1 MVYKYNNAI
10 ERTVGEELTI
20 KDLFTGN
27 NMPIDLVISK
37 LNGFHGSFIN
47 QKCTKHYFMLEGKAK
62 ITINDDVFDLEKGD
76 LAVVPV
82 NAKHSIEGKAEFAL
96 ICTPSYDPDYEQV
109 IKTL

>member
-10 ERTVGEELTI
+10 ERAVGEELTI
-20 KDLFTGN
+20 KDLFAGK

-47 QKCTKHYFMLEGKAK
+47 QKCTKHYFMLEGKAE
-62 ITINDDVFDLEKGD
+62 I
-76 LAVVPV
+76 
-82 NAKHSIEGKAEFAL
+82 AL